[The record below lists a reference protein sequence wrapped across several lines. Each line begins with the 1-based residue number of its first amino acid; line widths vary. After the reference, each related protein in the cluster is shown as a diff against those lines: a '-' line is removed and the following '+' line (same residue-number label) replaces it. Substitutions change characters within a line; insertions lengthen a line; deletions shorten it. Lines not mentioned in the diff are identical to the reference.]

1 MEKDGQKDRES
12 ISGFKRI
19 INNYIKMQ
27 RIKCDKDFKDYKDED
42 DKRE

>member
-12 ISGFKRI
+12 ISGFERV

-27 RIKCDKDFKDYKDED
+27 RIICNEDFED
-42 DKRE
+42 VKIF